1 MIKNPRNLLWILPL
15 LIFLTSPLW
24 QPPVAR
30 FLTPRGGY
38 NPKLAEIEEQTPV
51 QNFSMDQV
59 SITLTSEGAEEWQV
73 DADRAYTGTDDHV
86 IEMEGVN
93 AMYIGTEKDPTNI
106 TSLRGRYRIDER
118 HLTLID
124 KVVINKPTKNQQ
136 LFSELLDYF
145 DATKMVVSPGPVRL
159 RGPDLNLSADRMDY
173 DLASDGYDFSGAVK
187 VKM

>member
-59 SITLTSEGAEEWQV
+59 SITLTSDGTEEWQV

-124 KVVINKPTKNQQ
+124 KVVINKPTKGEIEQHARTGQPSARQQ
-136 LFSELLDYF
+136 LQQICDACARDCRSFSEYPERSLIHI
-145 DATKMVVSPGPVRL
+145 
-159 RGPDLNLSADRMDY
+159 
-173 DLASDGYDFSGAVK
+173 
-187 VKM
+187 

>member
-15 LIFLTSPLW
+15 LVFISSPLW
-24 QPPVAR
+24 QPLVAA

-38 NPKLAEIEEQTPV
+38 NPKLAQIEEQTPA
-51 QNFSMDQV
+51 QNFSMDEV
-59 SITLTSEGAEEWQV
+59 SITLASEGQEEWQI
-73 DADRAYTGTDDHV
+73 DADRAYTGDDDHV
-86 IEMEGVN
+86 IELEAVN
-93 AMYIGTEKDPTNI
+93 AMYIGTEKEPTNI
-106 TSLRGRYRIDER
+106 TSLRGRYRIDDR

-124 KVVINKPTKNQQ
+124 KVVITKPTKNQQ
-136 LFSELLDYF
+136 LFSELLDYY

-173 DLASDGYDFSGAVK
+173 DLASEGYDFSGRVK